1 MDNLLLSG
9 IISAVFVVLK
19 VMDTKYISKNDMVT
33 KYVIKDG
40 TMTFVSVLLT
50 TFLVDKFNL
59 FNVKS
64 VKDNKPGA
72 FTDAPGF

>member
-50 TFLVDKFNL
+50 TF
-59 FNVKS
+59 
-64 VKDNKPGA
+64 
-72 FTDAPGF
+72 